1 MSSQASRN
9 FRLTIGMAVSML
21 LLAACAKEPPA
32 PVTIEGTE
40 EVSATVQAID
50 VDTRMVVLR
59 SNEDGAEFALLV
71 PPDVRNLA
79 QVKVG
84 DRVVTRYHES
94 LGAELRKRGDGSGD
108 TQAPAVSTTAAR
120 GADGAKPSVTS
131 STQTSQTVRIT
142 NVDTKNNI
150 VSFYGSDGLARVL
163 PVRSPQGQ
171 EFIAQLKAGDE
182 VELTYTEAVAMSVE
196 PAQ

>member
-1 MSSQASRN
+1 
-9 FRLTIGMAVSML
+9 MALFLL
-21 LLAACAKEPPA
+21 LLAACAKEPA

-40 EVSATVQAID
+40 EVSATVEAID
-50 VDTRMVVLR
+50 VNTRMVVLR
-59 SNEDGAEFALLV
+59 ESDGTEFALV
-71 PPDVRNLA
+71 VDPEVRNLD

-84 DRVVTRYHES
+84 DRVVTRYRES
-94 LGAELRKRGDGSGD
+94 LGAQLRKRGDGSGD

-120 GADGAKPSVTS
+120 AADGAKPSVTA

-142 NVDTKNNI
+142 NVDAKNHI

-171 EFIAQLKAGDE
+171 EFIAGLKPGDE

-196 PAQ
+196 PAK